1 MSRAFLRANAEVTLD
16 EQAHVI
22 ERQCSDGVW
31 VLKHKHTGRTT
42 ERTTDELYDAYAEG
56 SLKFPPSELRG
67 ISAKSVRRQRVVS
80 TNLAPEELAHAK
92 VRLAYARAA
101 AGVASS
107 QPAIETVIDEVWET
121 LDPRPA
127 QKPGWV
133 SVYRWT
139 KAYLESG
146 EDPSSLVADHEA
158 KGNRGPRYPDD
169 VLAICH
175 EVLETVFLAPER
187 PSLEHAVDIA
197 RAKVRR
203 ANQLASS
210 AEQFPLPTRKL
221 MQRLIAEIPAYDRH
235 VARYGRESARK
246 RFRNATKCRVTE
258 APLQRAEMD
267 HTRMNV
273 FVVDDDHGA
282 PLGRPWLTILID
294 DHTRYVLGYCLSF
307 EPPSRATVA
316 RCLRFA
322 FMPKTKLR
330 DEYPDLKNSW
340 DGFGVV
346 QELVLDGGTEFH
358 SDELD
363 QICFELNIEQHFSPR
378 KTPWFKG
385 KVERH
390 LGTLNRSVCIT
401 MPGKTFEGILDR
413 DDYDSKKHAVISES
427 ALKRVVVRWI
437 VDVYH
442 QKKHSALECSP
453 AKMWAS
459 TVSPHDLALMQDPVR
474 FDAIVGGRAKRRLSH
489 KGIEYDGLHYNCGEL
504 GKLRRDLGDVLDV
517 QIRFDRSNLGG
528 IIVLHPERG
537 TPYKVP
543 CLRPDY
549 AEGLTEWQHK
559 VCKGYARKKLQES
572 GDVDDWLDALLEISE
587 IVEREMLAG
596 KRKGKTRERIARWNQ
611 GRSATIE
618 AMPPPTQPAQLP
630 TVVPV
635 VLPVV
640 APAAVSMAAPAPVAP
655 TAPSVRR
662 RFRPVFDERRATDLA
677 KELNAAEVA
686 ND

>member
-1 MSRAFLRANAEVTLD
+1 MSRAFFRTNAEVSLD

-56 SLKFPPSELRG
+56 TLKFQPRELRG
-67 ISAKSVRRQRVVS
+67 ITAKPVRRLRVAS
-80 TNLAPEELAHAK
+80 TNIASKELAAAK
-92 VRLAYARAA
+92 VRLAYARVA

-121 LDPRPA
+121 LEPRPA
-127 QKPGWV
+127 KKPGWV

-139 KAYLESG
+139 KAYIESG
-146 EDPSSLVADHEA
+146 QNPSSLVANHEA
-158 KGNRGPRYPDD
+158 KGNRGARYPDE

-175 EVLETVFLAPER
+175 EVLETVFLTLER
-187 PSLEHAVDIA
+187 PFLEHAVDIA

-210 AEQFPLPTRKL
+210 TEQLPLPTRKL

-246 RFRNATKCRVTE
+246 RFRNATKCRITD

-273 FVVDDDHGA
+273 FVVDDVHGA

-322 FMPKTKLR
+322 FMPKTSLR
-330 DEYPDLKNSW
+330 DEYPDLKKSW

-346 QELVLDGGTEFH
+346 QELVLDGGVEFH

-385 KVERH
+385 KVERY
-390 LGTLNRSVCIT
+390 LGTLNRSVCIA

-413 DDYDSKKHAVISES
+413 EDYDPKNHAVISLS
-427 ALKRVVVRWI
+427 TLKYVVVRWI

-453 AKMWAS
+453 ARMWAN
-459 TVSPHDLALMQDPVR
+459 TVSPHDVALMQDPVR
-474 FDAIVGGRAKRRLSH
+474 FDAIVGGRAERRLSH
-489 KGIEYDGLHYNCGEL
+489 KGIEYDGLRYNCEEL
-504 GKLRRDLGDVLDV
+504 GELRRDLGDVLDV
-517 QIRFDRSNLGG
+517 QIRFDRSNLGS
-528 IIVLHPERG
+528 IIVLHPKYG
-537 TPYKVP
+537 SPYSVP

-559 VCKGYARKKLQES
+559 VCKNYASKKLQEP
-572 GDVDDWLDALLEISE
+572 GDVEDWLDALLEISE
-587 IVEREMLAG
+587 IVEREVLTR
-596 KRKGKTRERIARWNQ
+596 KRKGKTRERIARWSE
-611 GRSATIE
+611 GRAATTK
-618 AMPPPTQPAQLP
+618 AVPPPARPAPLP
-630 TVVPV
+630 AMVPV
-635 VLPVV
+635 VASTEVT
-640 APAAVSMAAPAPVAP
+640 APVAQ
-655 TAPSVRR
+655 TAPAMRR
-662 RFRPVFDERRATDLA
+662 RFQPVFDERLAADLA
-677 KELNAAEVA
+677 KERAVTEVVH
-686 ND
+686 D